1 MIYKGFF
8 VVSMCLLSLPAFSQD
23 TYTVILVGNIA
34 GEMRVD
40 KIDDKNYTIHFEY
53 TDRGRGPAID
63 SVIELHDSGVPLRI
77 RNTGNNYVK
86 GPIDETFSITG
97 NTARWSSTTEKGEVP
112 LPETAFFLSNN
123 GTPYERALL
132 AQMLLN
138 DGDHS
143 VALLPAGRA
152 ELEHVGDVDLVIGGD
167 KRTLKQYDITGL
179 DYEPQVVWLNP
190 DGSLFA
196 IVGGWLSILP
206 DGQTDVRDQLM
217 DLQRKTAAVRQKTMA
232 QLLGKSL
239 DHGLAFTRVNVFD
252 TENRRMLMD
261 QTVVIEGDTITA
273 IGKDST
279 IGIPASAD
287 VINAMGKTLIPGMWD
302 MHAHVSSI
310 DGPLNIAAGVTT
322 IRDLANDMDGLLDLK
337 KRWGAGDA
345 IGPRIIH
352 AGILD
357 GPGPFAGPT
366 QALVDTEE
374 EVIDWLDR
382 YKNNGYE
389 QIKIYSSIK
398 VDLASFIINGAHD
411 RGMRVSGHI
420 PAHMW
425 AEDAINAG
433 YDEIQHIN
441 MFFLNFYKD
450 VGDTRTPARFIE
462 VAKRGADLDLESD
475 EVKAFVKLIK
485 DNDVVYDPTVMV
497 FEELITSRPGEDP
510 AGFAAII
517 DRLPPQVQRGMRGGG
532 IPAPDGREDRAQA
545 AFERML
551 DVIAHMHEQGI
562 PIVAGTDAMAG
573 FALHRE
579 LELYSQA
586 GIPNKDVL
594 YIATLGAAKV
604 MSRDD
609 RLGAIKPGMLAD
621 VALIDGNPLEDMSDI
636 RKVEL
641 VIKDGVLY
649 NSHEVYGAIGVH

>member
-1 MIYKGFF
+1 MG
-8 VVSMCLLSLPAFSQD
+8 LLSLSLSATAQD
-23 TYTVILVGNIA
+23 TYTVILVGNVA

-40 KIDDKNYTIHFEY
+40 KVDDKNVRIHFEY

-63 SVIELHDSGVPLRI
+63 SVIRLDDKGIPLSI
-77 RNTGNNYVK
+77 ANTGNNYVK
-86 GPIDETFSITG
+86 GPIDETFGING
-97 NTARWSSTTEKGEVP
+97 NTARWSSTTEKGEVE

-138 DGDHS
+138 DDDGS

-152 ELEHVGDVDLVIGGD
+152 ELEHVGDVDLLIGKD
-167 KRTLKQYDITGL
+167 QRTLKQYAITGL

-206 DGQTDVRDQLM
+206 DGPDGETGVRDQLM
-217 DLQRKTAAVRQKTMA
+217 AIQRKTAAEREKTMA
-232 QLLGKSL
+232 KLLGKSL
-239 DHGLAFTRVNVFD
+239 DNGLAFTRVNVFD
-252 TENRRMLMD
+252 TENRRMLVD
-261 QTVVIEGDTITA
+261 QTVVIEGNTITA
-273 IGKDST
+273 MGIDST
-279 IGIPASAD
+279 IGIPATAD
-287 VINAMGKTLIPGMWD
+287 VINAKGKTLIPGMWD
-302 MHAHVSSI
+302 MHSHLSSI
-310 DGPLNIAAGVTT
+310 DGPLNIAAGVTSA
-322 IRDLANDMDGLLDLK
+322 RDLANDPDALLDLK
-337 KRWGAGDA
+337 KRWDQGDA
-345 IGPRIIH
+345 VGPRVVL

-374 EVIDWLDR
+374 EVTTWLDR
-382 YKNNGYE
+382 YKENGYE

-398 VDLASFIINGAHD
+398 VDLVPFIVDGAHD

-420 PAHMW
+420 PANMW
-425 AEDAINAG
+425 AEDAIRSG

-450 VGDTRTPARFIE
+450 VGDTRTPARFTE
-462 VAKRGADLDLESD
+462 VAKRGADLDLDSD

-485 DNDVVYDPTVMV
+485 DNGVVYDPTVMV

-573 FALHRE
+573 FAMHRE

-586 GIPNKDVL
+586 GIPNQDVL

-604 MSRDD
+604 MGRDD
-609 RLGAIKPGMLAD
+609 RLGAIRPGMLAD
-621 VALIDGNPLEDMSDI
+621 VVLIDGNPLENMSDI
-636 RKVEL
+636 RKVEI

>member
-1 MIYKGFF
+1 MIYKGVL
-8 VVSMCLLSLPAFSQD
+8 VVLVCLLSLSVTAQD
-23 TYTVILVGNIA
+23 RYTVILVGNVA

-40 KIDDKNYTIHFEY
+40 KVDDNNVRIHFEY

-63 SVIELHDSGVPLRI
+63 SVIELDDSGVPVHI

-86 GPIDETFSITG
+86 GPIDETFSINGDKAT
-97 NTARWSSTTEKGEVP
+97 WSSTTEKDEIT
-112 LPETAFFLSNN
+112 LSDAAFFLSNN

-138 DGDHS
+138 DDDHS
-143 VALLPAGRA
+143 VDLLPAGRA
-152 ELEHVGDVDLVIGGD
+152 VLEHAGDVNLDIGGD
-167 KRTLKQYDITGL
+167 KRVLKQYAITGL

-206 DGQTDVRDQLM
+206 DGQTSVRDQLM
-217 DLQRKTAAVRQKTMA
+217 KVQRKTAAVREKA
-232 QLLGKSL
+232 LARSLGKPL
-239 DHGLAFTRVNVFD
+239 NNGLAFTRVNVFD
-252 TENRRMLMD
+252 TENRNMLMD
-261 QTVVIEGDTITA
+261 QTVVIEGNTITA
-273 IGKDST
+273 MGKDST
-279 IGIPASAD
+279 IGIPATAD
-287 VINAMGKTLIPGMWD
+287 VINAQGKTLIPGMWD

-322 IRDLANDMDGLLDLK
+322 VRDLANDMDGLLDLK
-337 KRWGAGDA
+337 KRWSTGDA
-345 IGPRIIH
+345 IGPRVIH

-366 QALVDTEE
+366 KALVDTEE
-374 EVIDWLDR
+374 EVITWLDR
-382 YKNNGYE
+382 YQENGYE

-398 VDLASFIINGAHD
+398 ADLAPFIIKGAHD

-425 AEDAINAG
+425 AEDAIRAG

-450 VGDTRTPARFIE
+450 VGDTRTPARFTE
-462 VAKRGADLDLESD
+462 VAKRGADLDLDSD

-485 DNDVVYDPTVMV
+485 DNGVVYDPTVMV
-497 FEELITSRPGEDP
+497 FEELITAKPGEDP
-510 AGFAAII
+510 AGFAAVI

-551 DVIAHMHEQGI
+551 DVIVHLHEQGV

-579 LELYSQA
+579 LELYSLA
-586 GIPNKDVL
+586 GIPNEDVL
-594 YIATLGAAKV
+594 YIATLGAAIV
-604 MSRDD
+604 MGRDD
-609 RLGAIKPGMLAD
+609 RLGTIRPGMLAD
-621 VALIDGNPLEDMSDI
+621 VALIDGNPLENMSDI
-636 RKVEL
+636 RKVEI

-649 NSHEVYGAIGVH
+649 NSHEVYNAIGVN